1 MRIGEVAKRS
11 GVSARML
18 RHYESLGLIDPSAR
32 TSSGYREYS
41 ADDIGRIFH
50 IEGLRKLGMSL
61 TEVGEVLAD
70 SDFDPRRLIADLIA
84 QSRDR
89 ISAED
94 RLLHHL
100 EQIDRLEHSDGE
112 SLLWTIDLMRSLES
126 GDVIQRH
133 KAALGSGVDGGVP
146 IESLS
151 AAVLSESV
159 LNAAGAMRWAL
170 IQAGPEAVGHLAAG
184 LDQDSVDV
192 RRNAIRALDEIRR
205 NTSWAELGGSAQTT
219 ILGALRRGLAD
230 PDEEVRGIAAL
241 ALGQLDDPTAVP
253 VLLAMA
259 MDGPKDIEAAEALAA
274 FVVAAG
280 DGRGANDGVRAR
292 ARASARARA
301 GASAGSG
308 LGPDAGAG
316 AGDTEQPGTTDK
328 SFRSVS
334 AEIMT
339 ELRLRARSERSA
351 ERFRVLQVLLEV
363 PGDEADAFIA
373 ELAADAQ
380 PEVAAT
386 ATAAL
391 RRRGSG
397 HLGDP
402 DSGSPHS
409 GA

>member
-18 RHYESLGLIDPSAR
+18 RHYESVGLIDPSAR

-41 ADDIGRIFH
+41 AEDIGRIFH

-70 SDFDPRRLIADLIA
+70 SNFDPRQLIADLIT

-89 ISAED
+89 ISAEN
-94 RLLHHL
+94 RLLRHL

-133 KAALGSGVDGGVP
+133 KAALGSGVDGSVP

-170 IQAGPEAVGHLAAG
+170 AQSGPEAVGHLAAG
-184 LDQDSVDV
+184 LDQEAVDV
-192 RRNAIRALDEIRR
+192 RRNAMRALDEIRR
-205 NTSWAELGGSAQTT
+205 NSSWPELGASARTT
-219 ILGALRRGLAD
+219 ILDALGRGIAD
-230 PDEEVRGIAAL
+230 PDAEVRGIAAL
-241 ALGQLDDPTAVP
+241 ALGQLDEPIAVP
-253 VLLAMA
+253 VLLEMA
-259 MDGPKDIEAAEALAA
+259 MEGPKDIEAAEALAA
-274 FVVAAG
+274 FIVAAG
-280 DGRGANDGVRAR
+280 DGGGSSDGAEGDGP
-292 ARASARARA
+292 
-301 GASAGSG
+301 GGTDTPGS
-308 LGPDAGAG
+308 AGAG
-316 AGDTEQPGTTDK
+316 LAGGQGCAETGL
-328 SFRSVS
+328 RSVS
-334 AEIMT
+334 KGIMT
-339 ELRLRARSERSA
+339 ELRLRARSERSD

-363 PGDEADAFIA
+363 PGEDADDFIA
-373 ELAADAQ
+373 ELAGDAQ

-386 ATAAL
+386 AVAAL
-391 RRRGSG
+391 RRRGPG
-397 HLGDP
+397 HLGEP
-402 DSGSPHS
+402 GSGSPHS
-409 GA
+409 GR